1 MKICKLNA
9 NVGELFE
16 FYIYLLKQHIE
27 IWSVIIRIITKGI
40 SFSFFLKKSNPDKL
54 KKRYLYQYL
63 GCLWQCYV
71 CWMSSTMRYV
81 RLLYLVA
88 RCMI

>member
-27 IWSVIIRIITKGI
+27 IWSVIIRIITGGI
-40 SFSFFLKKSNPDKL
+40 SFSFFSQKIQP
-54 KKRYLYQYL
+54 R
-63 GCLWQCYV
+63 
-71 CWMSSTMRYV
+71 
-81 RLLYLVA
+81 
-88 RCMI
+88 